1 MQAVVRVLLTLILL
15 IAAGLLSY
23 DMASYYLYSPW
34 TRDARVRANVVTV
47 APDVSGYVDDIRVR
61 NDQFV
66 HKGDVLFI
74 IDQDRYQTRARR
86 CRSRARGDDTLSISC
101 CSTQYQRRSKLSPG
115 YTITV
120 EDLDNARR
128 QSETAAANYQQA
140 IASRDT
146 AALNLK
152 RTEVRASVNGFIT
165 NLNLAKGTY
174 ASQGKPVMALIDS
187 DSYRVEA
194 YFEETKIPHIKP
206 GASAEIYLMDGSP
219 ALQGTVFGIARG
231 ITDQDNKDG
240 PELLSSVNPTFTWV
254 RLAQRIPVRVHLT
267 HVPPGVLISAGMT
280 CTVVM
285 KEGAAPKSGS
295 ASGRSW
301 RQFLEHLRV
310 SAMSVADAR
319 RRPAQI
325 TGLDPGKRS
334 LARISQCQSVCSRI
348 FRGAQGRN

>member
-1 MQAVVRVLLTLILL
+1 MQAVVRVLLTLVLV
-15 IAAGLLSY
+15 IAAGLLGY
-23 DMASYYLYSPW
+23 DLARYYLYSPW
-34 TRDARVRANVVTV
+34 TRDARIRADVVTV

-74 IDQDRYQTRARR
+74 IDQDRYRIALADAEAVLAARQ
-86 CRSRARGDDTLSISC
+86 AQHLMMLE
-101 CSTQYQRRSKLSPG
+101 QYQRRSKLTPG
-115 YTITV
+115 ITV
-120 EDLDNARR
+120 TVENLDNAHR
-128 QSETAAANYQQA
+128 QSDTAAANYQQA

-146 AALNLK
+146 AALNLR

-187 DSYRVEA
+187 DSYRVDG
-194 YFEETKIPHIKP
+194 YFEETKIPHIRA

-219 ALQGTVFGIARG
+219 ALQGTVLGVARG

-254 RLAQRIPVRVHLT
+254 RLAQRVPVRIRLT

-285 KEGAAPKSGS
+285 KEGAGP
-295 ASGRSW
+295 
-301 RQFLEHLRV
+301 E
-310 SAMSVADAR
+310 
-319 RRPAQI
+319 I
-325 TGLDPGKRS
+325 GLGIKKIMT
-334 LARISQCQSVCSRI
+334 AI
-348 FRGAQGRN
+348 FGTPSS

>member
-1 MQAVVRVLLTLILL
+1 MQAVVRVLLALILL

-61 NDQFV
+61 NNQFV
-66 HKGDVLFI
+66 HKDDVLFV
-74 IDQDRYQTRARR
+74 IDQDRYRLALATAEAAVAATRAQY
-86 CRSRARGDDTLSISC
+86 LMLLE
-101 CSTQYQRRSKLSPG
+101 QYQRRSKLSPG

-120 EDLDNARR
+120 ENLDNARR

-140 IASRDT
+140 IASRGT
-146 AALNLK
+146 AALNLR

-174 ASQGKPVMALIDS
+174 ASQGQPVMALIDS

-194 YFEETKIPHIKP
+194 YFEETKIPQVKP
-206 GASAEIYLMDGSP
+206 GATAEIHLMDGSP
-219 ALQGTVFGIARG
+219 ALQGTVLGIAMG
-231 ITDQDNKDG
+231 ITDQDNPNG
-240 PELLSSVNPTFTWV
+240 PQLLSSINPTFTWV
-254 RLAQRIPVRVHLT
+254 RLAQRVPVSLHIT

-285 KEGAAPKSGS
+285 KEGAAPEIGLGIRKVMT
-295 ASGRSW
+295 AFFRLW
-301 RQFLEHLRV
+301 RFEANV
-310 SAMSVADAR
+310 
-319 RRPAQI
+319 
-325 TGLDPGKRS
+325 
-334 LARISQCQSVCSRI
+334 
-348 FRGAQGRN
+348 

>member
-1 MQAVVRVLLTLILL
+1 VQVVVRVLLTVILL
-15 IAAGLLSY
+15 IAAGFLSY

-34 TRDARVRANVVTV
+34 TRDARIRANVVTV

-61 NDQFV
+61 NNQFV

-74 IDQDRYQTRARR
+74 IDQDRYRLALADAEAALAARH
-86 CRSRARGDDTLSISC
+86 A
-101 CSTQYQRRSKLSPG
+101 QYQMVHAQYERRSKLTPG
-115 YTITV
+115 STITV
-120 EDLDNARR
+120 ENLDNAHR
-128 QSETAAANYQQA
+128 QSETAAASYRQA

-165 NLNLAKGTY
+165 NLNLAKGTF

-187 DSYRVEA
+187 DSYRVEG
-194 YFEETKIPHIKP
+194 YFEETKIPHISP

-254 RLAQRIPVRVHLT
+254 RLAQRIPVTVHLT
-267 HVPPGVLISAGMT
+267 HVPTGVLVSAGMT
-280 CTVVM
+280 CTVII
-285 KEGAAPKSGS
+285 KEGTKP
-295 ASGRSW
+295 
-301 RQFLEHLRV
+301 V
-310 SAMSVADAR
+310 
-319 RRPAQI
+319 I
-325 TGLDPGKRS
+325 
-334 LARISQCQSVCSRI
+334 
-348 FRGAQGRN
+348 GAGIRNLMTALF